1 MVSCIQEARQCRVKN
16 EEESILESS
25 KFINSEMFVEK
36 KANIF
41 VFREY
46 IIRNFS
52 YEYIINRDSVM

>member
-1 MVSCIQEARQCRVKN
+1 MYDELSGFVI
-16 EEESILESS
+16 ILESS

-52 YEYIINRDSVM
+52 YEYIIDKNGVM

>member
-1 MVSCIQEARQCRVKN
+1 M
-16 EEESILESS
+16 
-25 KFINSEMFVEK
+25 FINSEMFVEK

-52 YEYIINRDSVM
+52 YEFYY

>member
-1 MVSCIQEARQCRVKN
+1 
-16 EEESILESS
+16 
-25 KFINSEMFVEK
+25 MFVEK

-52 YEYIINRDSVM
+52 YELYIDSDSVM

>member
-1 MVSCIQEARQCRVKN
+1 M
-16 EEESILESS
+16 ILESS

-46 IIRNFS
+46 IIRNFG
-52 YEYIINRDSVM
+52 YELYIDRDSVM